1 MKIINVVAAIIKKN
15 NKVFITQRG
24 HGEYKGKWEFPGGKI
39 EVGETPEEAVIR
51 EIREELKSEVKVER
65 LFDEIRETRDDK
77 IISVKFFI
85 CSLISGN
92 LELTEHLASKW
103 VDPSEINDKDFL
115 EADKPILDNLKNVY
129 ITIEIDNDT
138 KEKFEKICE
147 DAGLTMSSV
156 ILLFIEK
163 TVSEGRFPFDLTK

>member
-24 HGEYKGKWEFPGGKI
+24 HGEFKGKWEFPG
-39 EVGETPEEAVIR
+39 
-51 EIREELKSEVKVER
+51 
-65 LFDEIRETRDDK
+65 
-77 IISVKFFI
+77 
-85 CSLISGN
+85 GN

-115 EADKPILDNLKNVY
+115 EADKPILDNLKDVY
-129 ITIEIDNDT
+129 ITIEIDIET

-147 DAGLTMSSV
+147 DAGLTMSSA
-156 ILLFIEK
+156 ILLFIEE
-163 TVSEGRFPFDLTK
+163 VVREGRLPFDLTR

>member
-24 HGEYKGKWEFPGGKI
+24 HGEFKGKWEFPGGKI
-39 EVGETPEEAVIR
+39 EVSETPEEAVVR

-65 LFDEIRETRDDK
+65 LFDEISEIRSD
-77 IISVKFFI
+77 IIINVKFFI

-115 EADKPILDNLKNVY
+115 EADKPILDNLKDVY
-129 ITIEIDNDT
+129 ITVEIDIET

-147 DAGLTMSSV
+147 DAGLTMSSA
-156 ILLFIEK
+156 ILLFIEE
-163 TVSEGRFPFDLTK
+163 VVREGRLPFDLTK